1 MRVKGTALGLGSF
14 FRVVVVVEM
23 TFSVAG
29 LKSSWVMTVVD
40 SATGS
45 GELNVLRFFF
55 IVVFVGLCFWEVSAD
70 LASES
75 DEEDEEDEDEDEDEE
90 LVELFALSA
99 WSFDVPLVGVG
110 ASVTLES
117 EATLDSL
124 VGFSDLGT
132 LRSSSESLS
141 EEVDSEVESES
152 EEPAAL
158 AVDRRMFV
166 APVLLGLTCLSGPL
180 SVESDSDKGLFQC
193 CCLMPFPF
201 ATEFVAPTIFSGFPT
216 SLFVFFGAGSSP
228 LFDESELE
236 DESELDLAEGGVLRF
251 NGFVISMVVGLRKD
265 APRPAVSFSSSA
277 SLSEVEVADE
287 EEEDSR
293 DLEKSF
299 SDFGKAEASF
309 MSMSE
314 SLLLRLS
321 LSLSLLLLCAA
332 FASAASLFSNS
343 VRFLFLILRGDL
355 SSPSLLL
362 VSSIFCFSA

>member
-1 MRVKGTALGLGSF
+1 MFGDMRVKGTALGLGSF

-45 GELNVLRFFF
+45 GELNVLRLFL
-55 IVVFVGLCFWEVSAD
+55 IVVFVGLCFWEMSAD

-75 DEEDEEDEDEDEDEE
+75 DEEDEDEE
-90 LVELFALSA
+90 LVELVALSA
-99 WSFDVPLVGVG
+99 WSFDVPMVGVG
-110 ASVTLES
+110 TSVTLES
-117 EATLDSL
+117 EATLGSL
-124 VGFSDLGT
+124 VSFSNLGI

-141 EEVDSEVESES
+141 EEVESES
-152 EEPAAL
+152 EELAAL
-158 AVDRRMFV
+158 AVDRKMFV
-166 APVLLGLTCLSGPL
+166 APVLLGLTCFSGPL
-180 SVESDSDKGLFQC
+180 MVESDSDKGLFQC

-216 SLFVFFGAGSSP
+216 SLFVFFGAGSSS
-228 LFDESELE
+228 LLEESELDDESELE
-236 DESELDLAEGGVLRF
+236 LAEGGVLRF
-251 NGFVISMVVGLRKD
+251 NGFVISMVVGFRND

-293 DLEKSF
+293 DLDKPFADF
-299 SDFGKAEASF
+299 SEAEASF

-314 SLLLRLS
+314 WLLSGLS
-321 LSLSLLLLCAA
+321 SSLSLLLLCAA
-332 FASAASLFSNS
+332 FASAGSLLSNS
-343 VRFLFLILRGDL
+343 VRFLFFILRADL
-355 SSPSLLL
+355 SPPSLLL

>member
-29 LKSSWVMTVVD
+29 LKSSWVMMVVD

-45 GELNVLRFFF
+45 GELNVLRLFL

-75 DEEDEEDEDEDEDEE
+75 DEEDEDEDEDEE

-117 EATLDSL
+117 EAILDSL
-124 VGFSDLGT
+124 VGFLNLRT

-141 EEVDSEVESES
+141 EEVDSEVESGS
-152 EEPAAL
+152 EERAAL

-166 APVLLGLTCLSGPL
+166 APVLLGLTCFSGLL

-193 CCLMPFPF
+193 CCLMPFPS
-201 ATEFVAPTIFSGFPT
+201 AAEFVAPAIFSGFPT
-216 SLFVFFGAGSSP
+216 SLFVFFGAGSSS
-228 LFDESELE
+228 LLD
-236 DESELDLAEGGVLRF
+236 DSELDDESGLELAEGGVLRF
-251 NGFVISMVVGLRKD
+251 NGFVISMVVGFRND
-265 APRPAVSFSSSA
+265 APRPAVSFLSSA
-277 SLSEVEVADE
+277 SLPEVEVADE
-287 EEEDSR
+287 EDEDSR
-293 DLEKSF
+293 DFGEPFAGF
-299 SDFGKAEASF
+299 SGASF

-314 SLLLRLS
+314 SLLSGLS
-321 LSLSLLLLCAA
+321 SSLSLLLLCAA
-332 FASAASLFSNS
+332 FASVASLFSNA
-343 VRFLFLILRGDL
+343 VRFLFLIFRADL

-362 VSSIFCFSA
+362 VSFIFCFSA